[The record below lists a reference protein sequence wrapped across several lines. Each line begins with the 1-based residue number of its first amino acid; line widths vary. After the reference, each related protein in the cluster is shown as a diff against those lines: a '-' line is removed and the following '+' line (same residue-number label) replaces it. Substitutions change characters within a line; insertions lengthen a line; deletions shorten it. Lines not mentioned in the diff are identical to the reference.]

1 MGWWI
6 GRCRCERSL
15 AWMGWDGD
23 GLKGKEGDGRME
35 CLWFDGRLVGI
46 WGGEVVFGAD
56 GGGEECS

>member
-1 MGWWI
+1 
-6 GRCRCERSL
+6 
-15 AWMGWDGD
+15 MGWDGD